1 MSRRDLF
8 AILLLAGACLA
19 FFAPAV
25 FGDRAVFTWNMD
37 LWHPW
42 RASATPEDLARPS
55 RLTDCPRQFFIM
67 RHLATEALR
76 EGRIPL
82 WDRWIYAGTPFLAN
96 FQPAVFY
103 PTNLALSFSGLGTAD
118 QMTAGSVLHFFV
130 ATSGAYVLVR
140 LFGVGTA
147 ASLLCAIAF
156 AFGPILVV
164 RTGITTMPA
173 TGCWLPWALAMTRLW
188 FDRGQARWWAGMVAA
203 LAMSALAGHFQVFV
217 FTGYAWILFGI
228 ADGILRRR
236 KLPRKRWAGWFVA
249 GATALLVG
257 AVHILPTAEFVP
269 ISQEADNSRDE
280 LISGTLHPW
289 VLAQALVPD
298 ILGNPADMRAQKSGR
313 DGIRI
318 SGGSAA
324 HHLQVGNGFYFQTDH
339 STIMYV
345 GILPLLL
352 AAIVL
357 CNPGD
362 HRREAFFA
370 LVLAAAGILFCFPT
384 PVLELGRFLPGLG
397 FSRPDRATFLYG
409 AGMAILASLGAQRL
423 ASSEGPGAKRHANV
437 LAAVLGIAA
446 LAIAIVLALFADRLL
461 PAPIVEMLGR
471 EYLARASWGAALV
484 IAASTAVVIL
494 RAWGRIGA
502 KTFLCACVL
511 VLGLDIGWASG
522 RLSILQPKESIFRD
536 PVPGKSIDYLQT
548 MQRRIGL
555 FRIMRYEPARDPFTA
570 IFPPSTPAYYRL
582 EDVLGFDSLNTVL
595 YQETIDAIDPGIILN
610 RGNFRGPRNPNVFD
624 SPILDLLGARYVLAT
639 GAPYLPGLELVHR
652 SDLTIYENPGALPR
666 AFLVDDVRVLPD
678 AHAVLQAMSEKSF
691 LPGSWAYSESPIP
704 GLEGSSPPA
713 STGSSANPADNPW
726 AAAPGGTASGNSL
739 SSPGSA
745 EVEILDDEDV
755 RVRVEAK
762 RTALLVHVNSWY
774 PGWKAS
780 VDGRGTPLYRVDHAF
795 QGVVVEP
802 GRHEVVFRYAPAS
815 FLWGAA
821 LSLAGILAIGAG
833 TFYFRQTR

>member
-42 RASATPEDLARPS
+42 RASASPEDLARPT
-55 RLTDCPRQFFIM
+55 RLSDCPRQFFIM

-103 PTNLALSFSGLGTAD
+103 PPNLALSFSGLGTAD
-118 QMTAGSVLHFFV
+118 QMTAGTVLHFFI
-130 ATSGAYVLVR
+130 AASGAYVLVR
-140 LFGVGTA
+140 LFGVGLV
-147 ASLLCAIAF
+147 ASLLSAIAF

-188 FDRGQARWWAGMVAA
+188 FARGQARWWVGMVSA
-203 LAMSALAGHFQVFV
+203 LAMSTLAGHFQIFV
-217 FTGYAWILFGI
+217 LTGYAWIFFGL
-228 ADGILRRR
+228 AEGILRRR
-236 KLPRKRWAGWFVA
+236 KLDRRRWAGWVLA
-249 GATALLVG
+249 GSIALLVG
-257 AVHILPTAEFVP
+257 SVHLLPTAEFVP

-280 LISGTLHPW
+280 LISGTMHPW
-289 VLAQALVPD
+289 VLAKAIVPD
-298 ILGNPADMRAQKSGR
+298 LLGNPRDMQVVRSGR

-339 STIMYV
+339 STILYV

-362 HRREAFFA
+362 HRREAFYA

-384 PVLELGRFLPGLG
+384 PVLELGRFLPGMG

-409 AGMAILASLGAQRL
+409 VGMAILASLGAQRL
-423 ASSEGPGAKRHANV
+423 ASSEGPGGKRIANV
-437 LAAVLGIAA
+437 LAVVVGCAA
-446 LAIAIVLALFADRLL
+446 LVVAIVFAVFGDRLL
-461 PAPIVEMLGR
+461 PEPIARMLGS
-471 EYLARASWGAALV
+471 EYLARAAWTAVLV

-494 RAWGRIGA
+494 RAWGRIGPT
-502 KTFLCACVL
+502 TFLIACAL
-511 VLGLDIGWASG
+511 VLAMDIGWNSG
-522 RLSILQPKESIFRD
+522 RLNILQPKESIFRD
-536 PVPGKSIDYLQT
+536 PEPGKSIAYLQS
-548 MQRRIGL
+548 MQRTIGPY
-555 FRIMRYEPARDPFTA
+555 RIMRYEPARDPYTA
-570 IFPPSTPAYYRL
+570 VFPPSTPAYYGI

-610 RGNFRGPRNPNVFD
+610 RGNFRGPRSAEVFD
-624 SPILDLLGARYVLAT
+624 SPILDLLGARYVLAL

-652 SDLTIYENPGALPR
+652 SDLTIFENPNALPR
-666 AFLVDDVRVLPD
+666 AFLVEDVRVLPD
-678 AHAVLQAMSEKSF
+678 SRAVLRAMSDPSF
-691 LPGSWAYSESPIP
+691 LPGAWAYSETPIA
-704 GLEGSSPPA
+704 GLENRATTAARPSS
-713 STGSSANPADNPW
+713 
-726 AAAPGGTASGNSL
+726 L
-739 SSPGSA
+739 GSA
-745 EVEILDDEDV
+745 EVEILDDEQV
-755 RVRVEAK
+755 RVRVEAQ
-762 RTALLVHVNSWY
+762 RTALLVLANSWY
-774 PGWKAS
+774 PGWRAS
-780 VDGRGTPLYRVDHAF
+780 VNGQRRPIHRVDHAF

-802 GRHEVVFRYAPAS
+802 GGHEVVFTYAPAS
-815 FLWGAA
+815 FRWGAA
-821 LSLAGILAIGAG
+821 LSLAGILAIAAG
-833 TFYFRQTR
+833 SSIFRQKR